1 MFRPIA
7 NVSYLIMSIHEF
19 FRRRHCPKYGHFRA
33 KFFLVGNFAA
43 SAAATF
49 DATAAAAIAFAAATF
64 DNVISVA
71 FRRGRRN
78 FLSHNIFFRRRRRR
92 LRHIFFLSQ
101 KSLVVR
107 RKPLGVRRKP
117 LGVRRK
123 PLGVRRKPLGVR
135 RRVPGGYFVGRR
147 IGRLWSTPSRAADEA
162 DNRAISQSYLETRT
176 ILSVDKPE
184 LPRDKD
190 NIIGR

>member
-107 RKPLGVRRKP
+107 RKPLGVRR
-117 LGVRRK
+117 
-123 PLGVRRKPLGVR
+123 
-135 RRVPGGYFVGRR
+135 RVPGGYFVGRR